1 MSRREFRLHER
12 DAAAHSWA
20 SAANS
25 AHVVCKRCGLVAEVL
40 EETYFCVY
48 PAHTAQECCRG
59 PEIPMTWSLDAIEP
73 SLAVLD
79 VSAPGMP
86 YVVEAEIRSVR
97 LRFTSASRPAFI
109 VAVLGALE
117 RS

>member
-1 MSRREFRLHER
+1 M
-12 DAAAHSWA
+12 
-20 SAANS
+20 
-25 AHVVCKRCGLVAEVL
+25 
-40 EETYFCVY
+40 
-48 PAHTAQECCRG
+48 
-59 PEIPMTWSLDAIEP
+59 
-73 SLAVLD
+73 LD